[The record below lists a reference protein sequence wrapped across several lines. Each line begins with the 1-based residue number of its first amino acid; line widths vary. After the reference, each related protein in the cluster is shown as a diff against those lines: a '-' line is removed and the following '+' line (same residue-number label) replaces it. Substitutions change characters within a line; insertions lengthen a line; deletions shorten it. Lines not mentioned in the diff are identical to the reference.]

1 MNNIFTTLK
10 KELRSIFRDKK
21 TLRAMLVF
29 PFIIPFFI
37 VFYGYMYDALESEET
52 GSRVLVNYEFNDD
65 ALNIAKEMNLELVYK
80 YSEDDIKKEY
90 ASGNTDG
97 YVLYNKDTNTFTI
110 YTNNSDV
117 SGATTYSLISTYLES
132 YKDYLTSNYLVQHGI
147 NLDEAYN
154 HFNVDAVELGENNY
168 LLKIILTLSFTY
180 IIMAICM
187 AASNVATFATAQEK
201 ENGTLETILT
211 FPVKKSELLI
221 GKYLSSV
228 VLSIIS
234 SLISLVL
241 MIIGLYIGKTNFN
254 VYADYQFVFNFKTI
268 IAAIIVILSA
278 SLFISGIAFLL
289 TSRSKSFKEAQS
301 KAQFLNMVSII
312 PMFISMLEITLSTSY
327 YLIPICNF
335 EQILNDLF
343 TNNINMVNL
352 FTTLGS
358 TVIYI
363 IVVIIFVSKTYNQ
376 EKVLF
381 N

>member
-1 MNNIFTTLK
+1 MNNIFITLK

-187 AASNVATFATAQEK
+187 ASSNVATFATAQEK

-241 MIIGLYIGKTNFN
+241 MIIGLYIGKTNFD
-254 VYADYQFVFNFKTI
+254 VYADYQFVFDFKTI

-312 PMFISMLEITLSTSY
+312 PMFISMLEITLSTTY

-343 TNNINMVNL
+343 TNNINIVNL
-352 FTTLGS
+352 FATLGS

-363 IVVIIFVSKTYNQ
+363 IVVIIFISKTYNQ